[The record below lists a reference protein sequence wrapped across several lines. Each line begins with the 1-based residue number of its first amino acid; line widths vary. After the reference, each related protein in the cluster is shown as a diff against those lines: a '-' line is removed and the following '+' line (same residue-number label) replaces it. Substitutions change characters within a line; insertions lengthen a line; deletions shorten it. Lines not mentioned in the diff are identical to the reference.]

1 MIVQRFGITG
11 WRICGANSVSGWYLE
26 GFAASE
32 GAQTQNS
39 PRMGAVRSDYEW
51 KALVMR
57 PCGVGQQSPA
67 HRGP

>member
-39 PRMGAVRSDYEW
+39 PRMGAV
-51 KALVMR
+51 
-57 PCGVGQQSPA
+57 
-67 HRGP
+67 